1 MTHTYKKE
9 LHTMAK
15 FKDFGTGTTDIAN
28 AEPIS
33 FKLYGEEFIC
43 LPKIQGKVLLDF
55 IQRANSEDAS
65 ENSKIIQIL
74 FDKVLTAESYLRFDA
89 LLEDKT
95 RIVTIETLSEIVGW
109 LISEYSARPEE
120 QPEVSPAGQ

>member
-1 MTHTYKKE
+1 
-9 LHTMAK
+9 MAK
-15 FKDFGTGTTDIAN
+15 FKDFGTGSTDIAN

-33 FKLYGEEFIC
+33 FKLYDEEFFC

-55 IQRANSEDAS
+55 IQLANSEDSTDNAR
-65 ENSKIIQIL
+65 IIQIL
-74 FDKVLTAESYLRFDA
+74 FERVLTVESFIRFDA
-89 LLEDKT
+89 LLEDKE

-120 QPEVSPAGQ
+120 QPEVLPAGQ

>member
-1 MTHTYKKE
+1 
-9 LHTMAK
+9 MAK
-15 FKDFGTGTTDIAN
+15 FKDFGTGPTDIAN

-33 FKLYGEEFIC
+33 FKLYDEEFFC

-55 IQRANSEDAS
+55 IQRANSDDAV
-65 ENSKIIQIL
+65 ENAVIVQTL
-74 FDKVLTAESYLRFDA
+74 FAKVLKAESYVRFDA
-89 LLEDKT
+89 LLDDKD

>member
-1 MTHTYKKE
+1 
-9 LHTMAK
+9 MAK
-15 FKDFGTGTTDIAN
+15 FKDFGTGLTDIEN

-33 FKLYGEEFIC
+33 FKLYDEEFFC

-55 IQRANSEDAS
+55 IQRANSEDS
-65 ENSKIIQIL
+65 TENAKIIQIL
-74 FDKVLTAESYLRFDA
+74 FDKVLTAESFLRFDA
-89 LLEDKT
+89 LLEDKN

>member
-9 LHTMAK
+9 LRTMAK
-15 FKDFGTGTTDIAN
+15 FKDFGTGSTDIAN

-33 FKLYGEEFIC
+33 FKLYDEEFFC

-55 IQRANSEDAS
+55 IQMANSENTTDNAR
-65 ENSKIIQIL
+65 IIQIM
-74 FDKVLTAESYLRFDA
+74 FERVLTIESFVRFDA
-89 LLEDKT
+89 LLEDKE

-109 LISEYSARPEE
+109 LISEYSDRPEE